1 MVMTDFLRSFF
12 HVFFT
17 ELSKMWWFILLS
29 ILVAALIKT
38 YQLDLKIRFL
48 LQKKIKTGIV
58 FATFAGMVSPL
69 CSCGILPI
77 AISLAVAG
85 IPLPPLMS
93 LLFTSPVMGPE
104 ALVITYGGLGKEFAM
119 IKLFFSFIFGI
130 LIGLIFHILQKFDI
144 FSENN
149 VRIKPL
155 YDKNGELLSS
165 YDIACA
171 NDISVKTMKVMP
183 RENRFLFFLDRF
195 KDMGIFIGSL
205 TLLAILIEALMFS
218 IFSPELMKKILNFQ
232 GVMSVVITVVAGALV
247 PLNQI
252 AAVPIIKGLLSLGM
266 SKSSAVALMFAGPVV
281 SIPSA
286 IVLYKIFKPSVS
298 FVYFFLCIL
307 FSLVAGLIF
316 L

>member
-1 MVMTDFLRSFF
+1 MTDFFKTFS
-12 HVFFT
+12 HVFLS
-17 ELSKMWWFILLS
+17 ELSKMWWFIFLS
-29 ILVAALIKT
+29 IIVAALIKT

-85 IPLPPLMS
+85 VPLPPLMS

-104 ALVITYGGLGKEFAM
+104 ALVITYGGLGEEFAI
-119 IKLFFSFIFGI
+119 IKLVFSFIFG
-130 LIGLIFHILQKFDI
+130 LMVGLIFYILQKFDI
-144 FSENN
+144 FTENT

-155 YDKNGELLSS
+155 YDERGELKPS

-171 NDISVKTMKVMP
+171 NEISIKTMKVEQRP
-183 RENRFLFFLDRF
+183 NKFLFFMDRF
-195 KDMGIFIGSL
+195 KDMGFFIGSL
-205 TLLAILIEALMFS
+205 TLLAIVIESLMFAL
-218 IFSPELMKKILNFQ
+218 FSADTLKSILNYHGFI
-232 GVMSVVITVVAGALV
+232 SVLATVFIGALV

-266 SKSSAVALMFAGPVV
+266 SKASAVALMFSGPVV

-286 IVLYKIFKPSVS
+286 VVLIKIFKPSVS
-298 FVYFFLCIL
+298 VVYFIICIM
-307 FSLVAGLIF
+307 FSLIAGLIF
-316 L
+316 I

>member
-1 MVMTDFLRSFF
+1 MVDFFKSFF
-12 HVFFT
+12 HIFFS
-17 ELSKMWWFILLS
+17 ELAKMWWFVILS
-29 ILVAALIKT
+29 IVTAALIKT

-58 FATFAGMVSPL
+58 FATFAGMASPL

-85 IPLPPLMS
+85 VPLPPLMS

-104 ALVITYGGLGKEFAM
+104 ALVITYGGLGKEFAI
-119 IKLFFSFIFGI
+119 IKVIFSFVFGV
-130 LIGLIFHILQKFDI
+130 LIGLIFYILQKFDI
-144 FSENN
+144 FTDNT

-155 YDKNGELLSS
+155 YDENGELKPSF
-165 YDIACA
+165 DIACA
-171 NDISVKTMKVMP
+171 NEISIKTMKVEQ
-183 RENRFLFFLDRF
+183 RSNRFLFFLDRF

-205 TLLAILIEALMFS
+205 TLFAIAIESVMFS
-218 IFSPELMKKILNFQ
+218 LFTPNAMKNILNYH
-232 GVMSVVITVVAGALV
+232 GLSSILVTVFIGALV

-252 AAVPIIKGLLSLGM
+252 AAVPIIKGLLGLGM
-266 SKSSAVALMFAGPVV
+266 PKASAVALLFSGPVV

-286 IVLYKIFKPSVS
+286 IVLIKIFKPTVS
-298 FVYFFLCIL
+298 IVYFALCVL
-307 FSLVAGLIF
+307 FSILAGAFF

>member
-1 MVMTDFLRSFF
+1 MTELVSKFF

-17 ELSKMWWFILLS
+17 ELSRMWWFILLS
-29 ILVAALIKT
+29 IATAALIKT
-38 YQLDLKIRFL
+38 YQIDLKIRFL
-48 LQKKIKTGIV
+48 LQKKIKTGIF

-77 AISLAVAG
+77 AISLAASGV
-85 IPLPPLMS
+85 PLPPLMA

-104 ALVITYGGLGKEFAM
+104 ALVITYGGLGKEFAI
-119 IKLFFSFIFGI
+119 IKLIFSFLFGI
-130 LIGLIFHILQKFDI
+130 AIGLIFHLLQKIDI
-144 FSENN
+144 FKEDN

-165 YDIACA
+165 FDIACA
-171 NDISVKTMKVMP
+171 NDISIKTMKVEP
-183 RENRFLFFLDRF
+183 RPNKLLFFWDRF
-195 KDMGIFIGSL
+195 KDMGLFIGSL
-205 TLLAILIEALMFS
+205 TLVAIIIESLMFAL
-218 IFSPELMKKILNFQ
+218 FSPEIMRNILNFK
-232 GVMSVVITVVAGALV
+232 GFISVLITVFIGALV

-266 SKSSAVALMFAGPVV
+266 PKASAVALMFSGPVV

-286 IVLYKIFKPSVS
+286 IVLVKIFKPSVS
-298 FVYFFLCIL
+298 FVYFFICIL
-307 FSLVAGLIF
+307 FSILAGVIF